1 MTVRSLDLVIIVGYL
16 VAIVLFGASFKRHQK
31 NLKDYFLGGQQVPW
45 WAISLSIVA
54 TETSTL
60 TFIGVP
66 GLSYAAN
73 GNMTFLQLV
82 MGYLVGRI
90 IISVLF
96 IPSYFR
102 GQLLTVYQLLEH
114 RFGDRVKMLAASIF
128 LVMRNLAD
136 GVRLLATA
144 VVLMALTGID
154 DITSIVVMGVVMIIF
169 TYLGGMAAVIW
180 TEVVQLF
187 VYIGG
192 AALAAYILLSEIP
205 GGWQEVQAVGTIFNK
220 FQVFDFTWDVSQ
232 TYTFWAGVIGGAFF
246 TTSTHGTDQFLV
258 QRYLCTAS
266 SRQATAALLSSWVI
280 IFAQFV
286 GFLLIGIMLFTF
298 YQRFPPM
305 TTFARQDDA
314 FPYFIIHHMPAGLS
328 GLVVA
333 AIFAAALSSSL
344 NSSAATTLSDLI
356 HPLRKRSNPAP
367 DDEARD
373 LRLSHTLTIFWGLVQ
388 IGVAIMARESKSLLE
403 AGLSIAALTNGSL
416 LGVFLL
422 GTLTTRVTETGA
434 LIGMITGLGV
444 MLWVK
449 LGTSIAWPWHVLL
462 GSLVTFSSGWFAT
475 KLISKKSS

>member
-1 MTVRSLDLVIIVGYL
+1 MTLRLVDLLIIVGYL
-16 VAIVLFGASFKRHQK
+16 MAVVLFGASFKGRQK
-31 NLKDYFLGGQQVPW
+31 NIKDYFLGGQQIPW

-82 MGYLVGRI
+82 MGYLMGRI
-90 IISVLF
+90 II
-96 IPSYFR
+96 
-102 GQLLTVYQLLEH
+102 
-114 RFGDRVKMLAASIF
+114 
-128 LVMRNLAD
+128 AD

-154 DITSIVVMGVVMIIF
+154 DITSIVLMGVVMIIF

-187 VYIGG
+187 IYIGG
-192 AALAAYILLSEIP
+192 AGLAAYILLSQIP

-220 FQVFDFTWDVSQ
+220 FQVLDFTWDISK

-246 TTSTHGTDQFLV
+246 TTSTHGTDQYLV

-266 SRQATAALLSSWVI
+266 PQQATAALLSSWIVI
-280 IFAQFV
+280 FVQFI
-286 GFLLIGIMLFTF
+286 GFLLIGIMLFAF
-298 YQRFPPM
+298 YQHFPPI
-305 TTFARQDDA
+305 TTFARNDEA
-314 FPYFIIHHMPAGLS
+314 FPYFIIHHLPAGLS
-328 GLVVA
+328 GIVVA

-356 HPLRKRSNPAP
+356 HPLRKNADP
-367 DDEARD
+367 DTSDESRD
-373 LRLSHTLTIFWGLVQ
+373 MRLSHLLTIFWGIVQ
-388 IGVAIMARESKSLLE
+388 IGVAIAARESKSLLE

-422 GTLTTRVTETGA
+422 GTLTTRVKQTGA
-434 LIGMITGLGV
+434 LIGMTTGLV
-444 MLWVK
+444 FMLWIK
-449 LGTSIAWPWHVLL
+449 LGTSVAWPWHVLL
-462 GSLVTFSSGWFAT
+462 GSVVTFSSGWLAST
-475 KLISKKSS
+475 LLKKHS